1 MFAGEQEGDL
11 NAFSVKTF
19 QETMTPAP
27 VNKQCGQHHKLVVS
41 ADHLETP
48 GW

>member
-11 NAFSVKTF
+11 IAFSVKTF
-19 QETMTPAP
+19 QETMPPAP
-27 VNKQCGQHHKLVVS
+27 VNKQHGQRHKLVVS
-41 ADHLETP
+41 ANHLETP